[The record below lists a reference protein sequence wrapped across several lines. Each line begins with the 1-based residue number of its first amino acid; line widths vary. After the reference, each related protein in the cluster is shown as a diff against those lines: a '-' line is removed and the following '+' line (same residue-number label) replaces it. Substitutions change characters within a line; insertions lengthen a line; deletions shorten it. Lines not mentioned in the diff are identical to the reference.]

1 VRGDPVESVSNVDT
15 AVIHNRR
22 EGCVCV
28 WRVWERR
35 EFRGLSSQLYAEEVE
50 PFPETLIST
59 PRVRWIAASERKAAG
74 QRKWQKLG
82 VMGNSTLHVATR
94 RERARRRAGGAAEEG
109 ERVSHNILG
118 LICLCTSCSHPPLSD
133 SSQNR

>member
-1 VRGDPVESVSNVDT
+1 MFGERAVRGDPVESVSNVDT
-15 AVIHNRR
+15 AVMHNRR

-35 EFRGLSSQLYAEEVE
+35 EHAEEVE

-109 ERVSHNILG
+109 ERVSHSSLG
-118 LICLCTSCSHPPLSD
+118 LICPCTSH
-133 SSQNR
+133 SSTTVRLLPELIA